1 MNYQDFTNL
10 YSISKTLR
18 FELRPIG
25 RTREHIETRGLLQ
38 RDIDRLANYNS
49 VKGIID
55 DYHKSYVEARLSAFE
70 LKPVSQGNKDSLEEY
85 LEYRKSAKRGNNKD
99 LETVQQNLRKQI
111 SKHLINTD
119 EYKRIDKK
127 ELIEEDLVNFVTPE
141 KRPLLSEFKGFTAY
155 FTGYHKNRQN
165 MYSDEAKSTSIAYRL
180 INENLP
186 KFIDNVEVFNEI
198 KDIPEMS
205 ENIDR
210 LNDDFAQFG
219 VDVRKVFELGYFNS
233 VLTQSQITLYNAII
247 GGISDGGKGLNQYVN
262 EYNNTH
268 KSVRLS
274 KFKVLYKQIL
284 SDREHLSWLPE
295 KLSSDAELLDSI
307 KYYYE
312 STTEFIDRLKNL
324 LDTLDTYDLDGVY
337 LRNGQALSTI
347 SKRLCGDWSVI
358 DNAIINNLKLVRK
371 QKRSE
376 SYEVYENELRKLYKK
391 QNSFS
396 VKYINDVANL
406 NIESYFISLC
416 NDSETI
422 FGRIT
427 AVYKEVETLYKND
440 YSKHNRLSQNK
451 NEVAII
457 KSFLDALL
465 ELQHIVKP
473 LLGTGDESHKDN
485 SFYGELNPIWEQL
498 DLLTPL
504 YNMVRNYITQKPYS
518 TEKVKL
524 NFESSQLLGGWDK
537 NKERDCLSV
546 ILRKDGKY
554 YLGIMEKSNNKVFDC
569 YPCDGECY
577 EKMNYKLLPG
587 ANKMLPKVFFSKS
600 RQEEFG
606 PSDDILRIYNDG
618 TIKKGV
624 NFSLADCH
632 KLIDFY
638 KDSIA
643 KHNDWSKFGFEFSST
658 SSYEDISGFY
668 NEVEKQGYK
677 LEFQPIAAHYIDS
690 LVDGGKLYLFQI
702 YNKDFSEYSKG
713 TPNMHTLYWRAL
725 FDENNLR
732 NIVYKLNGEAEI
744 FYRQRSLK
752 YDRPTHPANEPI
764 ANKNQHNIKKESIFT
779 YPLIKNRRYTVDKFM
794 FHVPITLNFKNAGI
808 EDINP
813 KVREY
818 LHSAEDVHIIGI
830 DRGERNLLYLVVI
843 DTAGRIVEQISLN
856 EICNVHNG
864 NTYKTDYHSL
874 LSNREEARLRE
885 RQSWQTI
892 EGIKELKDG
901 YLSQVIHKVAELM
914 VKYKAIVVLED
925 LNLGFM
931 RGRQKVEKSVYQKFE
946 KMLIDKLNYLVD
958 KKADPAISG
967 GLLNA
972 YQLTNKF
979 DSFAKLGKQS
989 GFLFYV
995 PAWNT
1000 SKIDP
1005 VTGFVNLLDLRYE
1018 SEDKAKTLIDKFDS
1032 IRYNQSKDW
1041 FEFEIDY
1048 DKFTAKAQGT
1058 QTKWRICSYGTR
1070 IETFRNC
1077 EKNSQWDNRE
1087 VNLTKEFKSLFD
1099 GLDIYGDLKSSI
1111 MQQSGKSFFE
1121 RLLHL
1126 LRLTL
1131 QMRNSISGTNVDY
1144 IVSPVADA
1152 NGVFFDSRNGDKSRP
1167 RDADANGA
1175 YNIARKGLM
1184 IVEQL
1189 QASIEPRDVKTD
1201 LSNKNWLQFAQRK

>member
-1 MNYQDFTNL
+1 M
-10 YSISKTLR
+10 R

-25 RTREHIETRGLLQ
+25 RTREYIETRGLLQ
-38 RDIDRLANYNS
+38 QDIDRLVNYNS
-49 VKGIID
+49 VKCIID
-55 DYHKSYVEARLSAFE
+55 EYHKWYIESRLSEFE
-70 LKPVSQGNKDSLEEY
+70 LKNVCQGNKDSLEEY
-85 LEYRKSAKRGNNKD
+85 FECRKSAKSGNNKD

-111 SKHLINTD
+111 SKHLKNTD

-127 ELIEEDLVNFVTPE
+127 ELIKEDLVNFVTKE
-141 KRPLLSEFKGFTAY
+141 KYHLLSEFENFTTY
-155 FTGYHKNRQN
+155 FTGFHKNRKN

-186 KFIDNVEVFNEI
+186 KFIDNIEVFNEI

-205 ENIDR
+205 ANIDK
-210 LNDDFAQFG
+210 LNQDFVQFG
-219 VDVRKVFELGYFNS
+219 VDAYKVFDLACFNS
-233 VLTQSQITLYNAII
+233 VLTQSQITTYNAII
-247 GGISDGGKGLNQYVN
+247 GGISEDNKKIKGLNEYIN
-262 EYNNTH
+262 EFNQIH
-268 KSVRLS
+268 KDVRLP

-284 SDREHLSWLPE
+284 SDREHLSWMPE

-324 LDTLDTYDLDGVY
+324 LENLDAYDLDGIH

-358 DNAIINNLKLVRK
+358 DSAIVDHLKLARK

-376 SYEVYENELRKLYKK
+376 NYEVYENELRKLYKK

-396 VKYINDVANL
+396 VKYINDVTNL
-406 NIESYFISLC
+406 NIEGYFIGLC
-416 NDSETI
+416 ASQNETI
-422 FGRIT
+422 FDRIAT
-427 AVYKEVETLYKND
+427 AYKGVQSLYLND
-440 YSKHNRLSQNK
+440 YSSYNKLSQNDDD
-451 NEVAII
+451 VAKI
-457 KSFLDALL
+457 KSLLDALL
-465 ELQHIVKP
+465 DLQHLIKP
-473 LLGTGDESHKDN
+473 LLGTGEESHKDN
-485 SFYGELNPIWEQL
+485 SFYGELYPIWEQL

-504 YNMVRNYITQKPYS
+504 YNMVRNYVTQKPYS

-546 ILRKDGKY
+546 ILRREGKY
-554 YLGIMEKSNNKVFDC
+554 YLGIMGKSNNKVLDC

-600 RQEEFG
+600 RQEEFA
-606 PSDDILRIYNDG
+606 PSDDILRIYNGG
-618 TIKKGV
+618 TFKKGI

-658 SSYEDISGFY
+658 SSYEDISGFF

-677 LEFQPIAAHYIDS
+677 LEFQPIAVHYIDS
-690 LVDGGKLYLFQI
+690 LVDEGKLYLFQI

-713 TPNMHTLYWRAL
+713 TPNMHTLYWKTL

-732 NIVYKLNGEAEI
+732 NVVYKLNGEAEI

-752 YDRPTHPANEPI
+752 YDRPTHPANEPV
-764 ANKNQHNIKKESIFT
+764 ANKNQYNSKKESIFT

-794 FHVPITLNFKNAGI
+794 FHVPITMNFKSAGV
-808 EDINP
+808 ENIND

-830 DRGERNLLYLVVI
+830 DRGERNLLYLAVI
-843 DTAGRIVEQISLN
+843 NTAGRIVEQISLN

-874 LSNREEARLRE
+874 LSNREETRLRE

-946 KMLIDKLNYLVD
+946 KMLIDKLNYLVN
-958 KKADPAISG
+958 KKADPTTSG

-1018 SEDKAKTLIDKFDS
+1018 SEDKAKTLIYKFDS
-1032 IRYNQSKDW
+1032 MRYNQSKDW
-1041 FEFEIDY
+1041 FEFDVDY

-1058 QTKWRICSYGTR
+1058 QTKWRICTYGTR

-1087 VNLTKEFKSLFD
+1087 VDLTEEFKLLFD
-1099 GLDIYGDLKSSI
+1099 GLDIYGDLKSI
-1111 MQQSGKSFFE
+1111 VMQQSGKSFFE
-1121 RLLHL
+1121 RLLRL

-1131 QMRNSISGTNVDY
+1131 QMRNSISGTYVDY

-1167 RDADANGA
+1167 QDADANGA

-1189 QASIEPRDVKTD
+1189 KRSTEPRDVKTD